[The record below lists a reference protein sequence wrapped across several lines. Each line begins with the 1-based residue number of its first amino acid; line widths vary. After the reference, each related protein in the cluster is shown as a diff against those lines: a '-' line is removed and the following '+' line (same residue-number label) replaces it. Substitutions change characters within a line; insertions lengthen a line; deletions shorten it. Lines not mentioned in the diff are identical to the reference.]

1 MNSSTIVNRD
11 NVTNSLQVSKIINVS
26 GSSIKPGFPF
36 LIKNNSETGIQLN
49 VVPWGQSTS
58 VNTVFF
64 PGWNP
69 ELIGEIKG
77 GATSAIQIGY

>member
-26 GSSIKPGFPF
+26 GSSAKPGFPF
-36 LIKNNSETGIQLN
+36 LIKNNSDTGIELS
-49 VVPWGQSTS
+49 VIPWGQSTS
-58 VNTVFF
+58 VKTVFF

-69 ELIGEIKG
+69 ELIGEIKS